1 MAVVSPGAI
10 LTDAVETEN
19 LELSLDIDAVNSDP
33 PSLVIAK
40 LALLEPVINVDPK
53 SISSVDKDAIGY
65 VGGSA
70 ILTSSMCGL
79 LVPYTLVPT
88 NLTKLLGQH
97 KQINH
102 KTAPPNQLLMLV
114 W

>member
-1 MAVVSPGAI
+1 MLPTSLLSSVGEYVTVMAVVSPGAI

-53 SISSVDKDAIGY
+53 SISLVDNDAIGN

-79 LVPYTLVPT
+79 L
-88 NLTKLLGQH
+88 
-97 KQINH
+97 
-102 KTAPPNQLLMLV
+102 
-114 W
+114 